1 MKSRSKVLKK
11 VVFWAVIGLFAAL
24 LIVVSVFTSNELKK
38 NFGRGSYRTG
48 PYSTNVFF
56 DYYQDDYSRRPVSFM
71 SGKNKLNGWVYNA
84 ENPKGTIV
92 FAHGIGGGHEN
103 YISLILGMVDR
114 GWQVFAYDAT
124 GSCSSEGEGTVGLV
138 QSALD
143 LDKALTFAENDPELS
158 ALPIFVMGHSWG
170 GFASAAVL
178 NFKHDVKAV
187 VSMSGYYKATAQLLE
202 SSRDMFG
209 GWAYLLQP
217 FVAMSNFFT
226 FGKYA
231 GLSAVDGINKAG
243 IPVLVTHG
251 TDDEIIGFDTSSII
265 SQQKKITN
273 PSVQYFVYD
282 QEGRNRHSTFMNT
295 EEKIAYAAEKNSIL
309 DQMREDYGGDIPDDI
324 LIPWFDNL
332 DKDIL
337 NQTHAQV
344 MDMADR
350 FFSGNRE

>member
-1 MKSRSKVLKK
+1 MKTHSKVLKK
-11 VVFWAVIGLFAAL
+11 AILWSLVVVFTVLVIV
-24 LIVVSVFTSNELKK
+24 ISVFTALQLKK
-38 NFGRGSYRTG
+38 NFGRGSYNTG
-48 PYSTNVFF
+48 PYSTVLFF
-56 DYYQDDYSRRPVSFM
+56 NHYQDDYFRRPVSFT
-71 SGKNKLNGWVYNA
+71 SGKNTLEGWIYEAV
-84 ENPKGTIV
+84 NPKGTIV

-124 GSCSSEGEGTVGLV
+124 GSCASEGDGTVGLV

-158 ALPIFVMGHSWG
+158 GLPLFVMGHSWG
-170 GFASAAVL
+170 GYASAAVL
-178 NFKHDVKAV
+178 NFRHDVKAV
-187 VSMSGYYKATAQLLE
+187 VSMSGYYKATAQLFE
-202 SSRDMFG
+202 TSHAMFG

-217 FVAMSNFFT
+217 FVAVANFFT
-226 FGKYA
+226 FGRYA
-231 GLSAVDGINKAG
+231 GLSAVDGINKSG

-251 TDDEIIGFDTSSII
+251 TEDEMIGFDTSSII

-295 EEKIAYAAEKNSIL
+295 EEKIAYAAQMNSIL

-344 MDMADR
+344 MDMADQ
-350 FFSGNRE
+350 FFSAAL